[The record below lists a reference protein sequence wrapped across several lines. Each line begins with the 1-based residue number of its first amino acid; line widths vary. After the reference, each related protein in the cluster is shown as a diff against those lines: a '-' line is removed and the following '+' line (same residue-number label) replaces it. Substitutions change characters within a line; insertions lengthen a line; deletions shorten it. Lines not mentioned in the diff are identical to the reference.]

1 MSRDRRDQRGGHPLR
16 NPYMLDCMCCEVST
30 KHDATGTAFGRT
42 RAQSESYAI
51 AEQPP
56 VPADVDPLEA
66 AEAPGD
72 PHAYLA
78 GRCVRCHVSEH
89 DDLPGHEPCAPKQD
103 DEPITFTSESG
114 RAPRSSHPSFLA

>member
-30 KHDATGTAFGRT
+30 KHHATGTAFGRT

-56 VPADVDPLEA
+56 VPADVDPLDP
-66 AEAPGD
+66 AEDPRD
-72 PHAYLA
+72 PHVYHL
-78 GRCVRCHVSEH
+78 GRCVRCNVSID
-89 DDLPGHEPCAPKQD
+89 DDLPGYEHCASKAD
-103 DEPITFTSESG
+103 DGPVHFTSESG
-114 RAPRSSHPSFLA
+114 RAPSSSHEVFLD